1 MLLSLALL
9 TAAALPLQGGG
20 LDSVAIQEWKVPW
33 ERTRPR
39 DPSVDK
45 QGKVWFVGQT
55 GHYIGQL
62 DPNSGQF
69 KRFELDSGT
78 GPHSQIVGQDGNIW
92 YAGNRVGHIGKM
104 DPNTGK
110 ITKYP
115 MPEGVRDPHTMVQG
129 KDGKIWF
136 TAQQSQYVG
145 RLDPNTGKVDVIKM
159 DGRKNPY
166 GIAFDSKGNV
176 WFNEFA
182 TNAIGKIDP
191 NTMELTEYPLPNE
204 RTRDRRIAITSDD
217 MIWYTDYGRGF
228 VGRLDPKTKKVD
240 EWALPGGPLS
250 QPYGMTVDDK
260 DRLWIAEIGKQP
272 ANGEPAKVRIV
283 GFDAKNCETMS
294 TAWVPSGGGTIRYM
308 IFDKNAR
315 EVWFGS
321 DANTIGRFKV
331 PK

>member
-1 MLLSLALL
+1 MLLSIALL
-9 TAAALPLQGGG
+9 TAAALPLQGAS
-20 LDSVAIQEWKVPW
+20 LDSVVIQEWKVPW

-62 DPNSGQF
+62 DPRNGQF
-69 KRFELDSGT
+69 KRFELDSGA
-78 GPHSQIVGQDGNIW
+78 GPHNQIVGQDGNIW

-115 MPEGVRDPHTMVQG
+115 MPEGVRDPHTLVQG

-145 RLDPNTGKVDVIKM
+145 RLDPSSGKVDVIKM

-272 ANGEPAKVRIV
+272 SNGEGAKVRIV

-294 TAWVPSGGGTIRYM
+294 TTWVPSGGGTIRYM
-308 IFDKNAR
+308 VFDKNAG

>member
-9 TAAALPLQGGG
+9 TAAALPLQGGS
-20 LDSVAIQEWKVPW
+20 LDSVVIQEWNVPW

-55 GHYIGQL
+55 GHYVGQL
-62 DPNSGQF
+62 DPKSGQF
-69 KRFELDSGT
+69 KKFALDSGA
-78 GPHSQIVGQDGNIW
+78 GPHNQIVGQDGNIW
-92 YAGNRVGHIGKM
+92 YSGNRVGNIGKL
-104 DPNTGK
+104 DPNTGQ
-110 ITKYP
+110 ITKYQL
-115 MPEGVRDPHTMVQG
+115 PEGVRDPHTLVQG

-145 RLDPNTGKVDVIKM
+145 RLDPKTGKVDVIKM

-217 MIWYTDYGRGF
+217 MIWYTDFARGY
-228 VGRLDPKTKKVD
+228 VGRLDPRTKKVD
-240 EWALPGGPLS
+240 EWALPGGPVS

-260 DRLWIAEIGKQP
+260 DRLWIAELGKQP
-272 ANGEPAKVRIV
+272 SNGEPAKVRIV

-294 TAWVPSGGGTIRYM
+294 TTWVPSGGGTVRYM